1 MYLMSTFDFMIYI
14 YHVIF
19 KTSICLVYV
28 DTRSAFGFLL
38 LKYFINYWITWYI
51 EHLDPQRY
59 IGIIKPVRFP
69 LRNKK
74 ERDSKLS

>member
-1 MYLMSTFDFMIYI
+1 MSTFDFMIYI

-38 LKYFINYWITWYI
+38 LKYFINY
-51 EHLDPQRY
+51 
-59 IGIIKPVRFP
+59 
-69 LRNKK
+69 
-74 ERDSKLS
+74 